1 MNSGPSIVALSENAN
16 IYMVVDERGR
26 TIGTGTKEVCE
37 VLAALTMKPAIR
49 HSLDSRRSIPPPSR
63 DNIRSAIKIF

>member
-1 MNSGPSIVALSENAN
+1 VNSSPSIVALSEDSN

-37 VLAALTMKPAIR
+37 VLATLTAKPSLQR
-49 HSLDSRRSIPPPSR
+49 SLDSRRSVPQPSR